1 MARNKLPAS
10 LQKGHTWSK
19 EQLEQ
24 MDRLEQEMRGKDDV
38 IEEVPEYLDD
48 IAKIYYQFLVD
59 NLRESKVPLSN
70 LDKPTIEMVAD
81 ALSKIYQ
88 CQLEIKEKGL
98 VTKKYDKNG
107 NENLAPNPHIKILH
121 DYQNKYNQMASTL
134 GLTPSS
140 RSSLASMQIE
150 SKQEKQDEVLSLIKS
165 LKE

>member
-59 NLRESKVPLSN
+59 NLKESKVPLSN

-81 ALSKIYQ
+81 ALSKI
-88 CQLEIKEKGL
+88 
-98 VTKKYDKNG
+98 
-107 NENLAPNPHIKILH
+107 
-121 DYQNKYNQMASTL
+121 
-134 GLTPSS
+134 
-140 RSSLASMQIE
+140 
-150 SKQEKQDEVLSLIKS
+150 
-165 LKE
+165 

>member
-70 LDKPTIEMVAD
+70 LYKPSI
-81 ALSKIYQ
+81 
-88 CQLEIKEKGL
+88 
-98 VTKKYDKNG
+98 
-107 NENLAPNPHIKILH
+107 
-121 DYQNKYNQMASTL
+121 
-134 GLTPSS
+134 
-140 RSSLASMQIE
+140 
-150 SKQEKQDEVLSLIKS
+150 
-165 LKE
+165 